1 MAAGRLIPSDT
12 IPDMFYKYPT
22 NEPPLFTKGMKL
34 EAIDPLNLSAVCAA
48 TVMQILNEGYM
59 MIRIDCYPADAS
71 GADWFCYHQRSPCIF
86 PVGFALANNISL
98 VPPIGYVLFKSRNDV
113 LNVS

>member
-1 MAAGRLIPSDT
+1 
-12 IPDMFYKYPT
+12 
-22 NEPPLFTKGMKL
+22 MKL

-86 PVGFALANNISL
+86 PVGFASANNIPL
-98 VPPIGYVLFKSRNDV
+98 VPPQGYVYCSKTLDV
-113 LNVS
+113 IESPTHYYFNKNNLHGHYLLKMDQSIVD